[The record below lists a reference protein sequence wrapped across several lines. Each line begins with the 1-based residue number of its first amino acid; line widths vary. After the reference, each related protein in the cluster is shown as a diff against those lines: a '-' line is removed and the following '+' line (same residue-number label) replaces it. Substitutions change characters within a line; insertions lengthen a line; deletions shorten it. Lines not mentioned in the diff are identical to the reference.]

1 MLYSVIISM
10 TLAYRLFALALFLV
24 VTPELRGRTYSA
36 FLDISPPSPGAFNPA
51 NDWVVPKV
59 FRAVSIDHN
68 ELRRQLNLAPKEI
81 LGSTSFGSEIVLP
94 MPDGT
99 NQRFRF
105 SESSIM
111 EPGLQAQF
119 PDIRT
124 YVGQGIDD
132 PTATLRMDMTPAG
145 FHAQILSA
153 SGSVYIDPRTRDLTI
168 YASYFKRDAA
178 KTADWTCGVTGNA
191 ATTSI
196 DRDIVPLVA
205 LGTEL
210 RTYRLACAATAEYTA
225 FHGGTVT
232 GAMAAIVTAFNR
244 VNGIYER
251 EVAVRMNLVANNS
264 SLVFLNAITDDYTND
279 DGGLMLGENQTKV
292 DSIIGSA
299 NYDIGHVFSTGGGG
313 IASLGSVCSVANKAR
328 GVTGS
333 SSPINDPFY
342 VDYVCHEVGHQFD
355 ANHTFNSE
363 TGSCGGGNKSSSTA
377 FEVGSGSTILGYAG
391 ICSPNDVQPLSD
403 DYFHAGSLSEI
414 SSFITDVAHSCPVKT
429 STGNS
434 IPTVSAGSDFT
445 IPRNTPFILT
455 ASATD
460 SNGDAL
466 TYCWEQMD
474 LGPTADLG
482 AADTGAGPLFRTYR
496 PTTNNW
502 RTFPALT
509 NILANTTNLSERLP
523 NTARTMNF
531 RVTVRDNRA
540 GGGANNSDLALV
552 TVATNAGP
560 FLITNLNTSGTFSGL
575 VTVGWSVAG
584 TTNAPV
590 SAAQVKIMLSTNG
603 GLTFPIT
610 LTPNT
615 PNTGSASVLLPNI
628 TNNNARIMVQG
639 VNNIFFDINDANLSI
654 RPTSLGTALVQLAST
669 LLVSENCAPTN
680 GALDPGETV
689 SMWFVLGNYGNRAAS
704 NITATLMTT
713 NGVLLP
719 GPTVAYGTIQPGGF
733 ATQTIAFTVGGT
745 CGGAITPA
753 LRMSSGLNDVGTLST
768 SIGLGAPGTA
778 VRSLTNAS
786 LITIRDNNT
795 ALPYPS
801 TITVAN
807 AEGTISKVT
816 VTLRGANHQL
826 DYNIDAMLV
835 GPNGQKVML
844 MGYCGNNPIN
854 SAFLTF
860 DDAASQ
866 EVPFETLIVSGTY
879 LPTSYTTMSMPPPA
893 PAAPY
898 STKLSVFNGISPNGN
913 WLLYV
918 RDSEL
923 NNSGVISNGW
933 SIRIEAASTVCCDA
947 VSAPSLIQAF
957 SAPEASPLL
966 ALNGAGGV
974 PFGTN
979 YLFATTNLMIPP
991 TNWSRIGTNISDVN
1005 GFFGFTNVPDPMR
1018 PQHFYMIQT
1027 PP

>member
-1 MLYSVIISM
+1 MLISRRIHVAAFFIMALCGASLASTNSVA
-10 TLAYRLFALALFLV
+10 TAFVDLAPPALNA
-24 VTPELRGRTYSA
+24 TQS
-36 FLDISPPSPGAFNPA
+36 A
-51 NDWVVPKV
+51 NDWIVP
-59 FRAVSIDHN
+59 RRYRSLQLDHAAM
-68 ELRRQLNLAPKEI
+68 RRTLQSAPSEVI
-81 LGSTSFGSEIVLP
+81 GNPMRGSEIVLP

-99 NQRFRF
+99 NQRFLY
-105 SESSIM
+105 SESPIM
-111 EPGLQAQF
+111 EPALQAQF

-153 SGSVYIDPRTRDLTI
+153 SGSAYIDPRTRDLTI

-264 SLVFLNAITDDYTND
+264 SLVFLNAITDGYTND
-279 DGGLMLGENQTKV
+279 DGGVMLGENQTKL
-292 DSIIGSA
+292 DSVIGSA

-363 TGSCGGGNKSSSTA
+363 TGLCGDGNKNNSTA
-377 FEVGSGSTILGYAG
+377 FEVGSGSTILSYAG

-414 SSFITDVAHSCPVKT
+414 SSFITDVSHSCPVKT

-434 IPTVSAGSDFT
+434 IPTVSAGSDYT
-445 IPRNTPFILT
+445 IPRNTPFTLT
-455 ASATD
+455 ASAND

-669 LLVSENCAPTN
+669 ILVSENCAPTN

-689 SMWFVLGNYGNRAAS
+689 SMRFVLGNYGNRAAS
-704 NITATLMTT
+704 NITATLMAT

-745 CGGAITPA
+745 CGGNITPT
-753 LRMSSGLNDVGTLST
+753 LRIDSGTNSLGLFSSNL
-768 SIGLGAPGTA
+768 GLGAIAT
-778 VRSLTNAS
+778 VSRSTTNNS
-786 LITIRDNNT
+786 SITIRDNTT
-795 ALPYPS
+795 AVPYPS
-801 TITVAN
+801 TITVTNMPA
-807 AEGTISKVT
+807 TPSKVT
-816 VTLRGANHQL
+816 ATLRTINHSYSG
-826 DYNIDAMLV
+826 DIDIILV
-835 GPNGQKVML
+835 GPSGVAVAL
-844 MGYCGNNPIN
+844 MTSVGSSAIN
-854 SAFLTF
+854 ATITF
-860 DDAASQ
+860 DDDADDV
-866 EVPFETLIVSGTY
+866 VPTSGSIATGTY
-879 LPTSYTTMSMPPPA
+879 RPLKLSSASMPSPA

-898 STKLSVFNGISPNGN
+898 GTSLSSFNGINANGT
-913 WLLYV
+913 WQLYL
-918 RDSEL
+918 RD
-923 NNSGVISNGW
+923 NASGDTGTISNGW
-933 SIRIEAASTVCCDA
+933 SIGFEMESVVCCDA
-947 VSAPSLIQAF
+947 VSAPPLIQAF